1 MARDG
6 RAEQRAGC
14 SANIGLGLY
23 MRAYT
28 AVTAQ
33 SCYLI
38 NFAPRSWRGAHA
50 SISFRFFE
58 QLTERDEGHLI
69 CTKHSIQPLQSAA
82 EFRQHNSNAPGPLVS
97 CTPKR
102 ARFLRHVGRCMSNC
116 QRVEGGFLS
125 SKPRGPTRGLEGSP
139 FVPSRPR
146 NVSAMARW
154 IIPAP
159 CQVVQVSQRPLRGP
173 NQDSTERSLP
183 LAVRV
188 EQNLPAR
195 LF

>member
-14 SANIGLGLY
+14 SAYIGLGLY

-82 EFRQHNSNAPGPLVS
+82 EFRQHNSNAPGSLVS
-97 CTPKR
+97 CTPKS
-102 ARFLRHVGRCMSNC
+102 ARFLRHVGRCMSKG
-116 QRVEGGFLS
+116 RGRI
-125 SKPRGPTRGLEGSP
+125 SKQQATRTHA
-139 FVPSRPR
+139 RPR
-146 NVSAMARW
+146 RISLRPEPTQECLRKGEMDFSCALSGRACF
-154 IIPAP
+154 PAATP
-159 CQVVQVSQRPLRGP
+159 RAES
-173 NQDSTERSLP
+173 
-183 LAVRV
+183 
-188 EQNLPAR
+188 R
-195 LF
+195 LHRAKLTSCCEG